1 MAHKK
6 LVPVIQPQLWYQTQP
21 NGLVEAVV
29 IERFGAGPASYR
41 LWVPAGDDEK
51 VRKAIVKR
59 MASDYGIELTGWS
72 RLMSNTNP
80 LIELNRNKA

>member
-1 MAHKK
+1 MAHKTLNK
-6 LVPVIQPQLWYQTQP
+6 LKNPQLWYQEQK

-29 IERFGAGPASYR
+29 VENFGAGPEWFR
-41 LWVPAGDDEK
+41 IWVPTNTDEK

-59 MASDYGIELTGWS
+59 MASDHGIELENWS

-80 LIELNRNKA
+80 LIEIQGIK